1 MSLNYFLQRKRKPT
15 TVVIINE
22 DNQIQD
28 GMNNNA
34 KKIKTKKVNIAL
46 MSIYQYVNITIY
58 LCLFSKSKL
67 S

>member
-46 MSIYQYVNITIY
+46 MSIYQYVSITIY